1 VFSEVRLTDG
11 RDKVVKF
18 PVSRDSQKT
27 EADKDKAI
35 QPHPP
40 SEPALMGDKV
50 LAADEKPEDIKEQDP
65 LEIAKREAVENR
77 DRWVRAVAD
86 LENYKKRAIQERSAI
101 LKYKNEDLLRDLLTV
116 TDNIQRAVDFCSKE
130 GRSDPVVDGICMIS
144 DMLGDLLKK
153 YGVKEIEALGQPF
166 DPNLHEAMAKVATQG
181 QKPNTVIEVLEKGY
195 IYQDRL
201 LRAAKVIVAAAA
213 EA

>member
-1 VFSEVRLTDG
+1 MTDG

-18 PVSRDSQKT
+18 PKSSDSQPT
-27 EADKDKAI
+27 ETGKDKAI
-35 QPHPP
+35 QRHPP
-40 SEPALMGDKV
+40 SEPALTGG
-50 LAADEKPEDIKEQDP
+50 EKRVTEEKLQEITEQDP
-65 LEIAKREAVENR
+65 LEIAKREAAENR

-101 LKYKNEDLLRDLLTV
+101 LKYQNEDLLRDLLTV

-166 DPNLHEAMAKVATQG
+166 DPNLHEAIAKIAAQG
-181 QKPNTVIEVLEKGY
+181 QKPNTVMEVVEKGY

-201 LRAAKVIVAAAA
+201 LRAAKVVVSTAA

>member
-1 VFSEVRLTDG
+1 MVFSEVSLTEG

-18 PVSRDSQKT
+18 PISSDSQKT
-27 EADKDKAI
+27 ESDKDKAI

-40 SEPALMGDKV
+40 SEPALTGAEGRVTK
-50 LAADEKPEDIKEQDP
+50 EKSEEITEQDP
-65 LEIAKREAVENR
+65 LAIAKRESAENR

-144 DMLGDLLKK
+144 DMLRDLLKK
-153 YGVKEIEALGQPF
+153 YSVTEIEALGQPF
-166 DPNLHEAMAKVATQG
+166 DPNLHEAVATVATED

-195 IYQDRL
+195 MYQDRL
-201 LRAAKVIVAAAA
+201 LRAAKVVISTA

>member
-1 VFSEVRLTDG
+1 MTDG

-18 PVSRDSQKT
+18 PMSSDSQQPET
-27 EADKDKAI
+27 GKDKAI

-40 SEPALMGDKV
+40 SEPALTGDEKRV
-50 LAADEKPEDIKEQDP
+50 TEEKPEEITEQDP
-65 LEIAKREAVENR
+65 LEIAKKEAVENR

-116 TDNIQRAVDFCSKE
+116 TDNIQRAVDFCDKE

-166 DPNLHEAMAKVATQG
+166 DPNLHEAVAKVAAQG
-181 QKPNTVIEVLEKGY
+181 EKPNTVIEVLERGY

-201 LRAAKVIVAAAA
+201 LRAAKVVVGATA

>member
-1 VFSEVRLTDG
+1 VFSEVSLNDG
-11 RDKVVKF
+11 RDKGVKF
-18 PVSRDSQKT
+18 SISSDSQQT
-27 EADKDKAI
+27 ETGKDKAI

-40 SEPALMGDKV
+40 SEPALTGAEKHV
-50 LAADEKPEDIKEQDP
+50 KAEKPEEISEQDP

-77 DRWVRAVAD
+77 DRWIRAVAD

-116 TDNIQRAVDFCSKE
+116 TDNIQRAVAFCSKE

-153 YGVKEIEALGQPF
+153 YDVKEIEALGQPF
-166 DPNLHEAMAKVATQG
+166 DPNLHEAIAKIAVEG

-201 LRAAKVIVAAAA
+201 LRAAKVVVSSAA

>member
-11 RDKVVKF
+11 RDKVVKI
-18 PVSRDSQKT
+18 PVSRDSKEPET
-27 EADKDKAI
+27 DKDKAI
-35 QPHPP
+35 QSHPP
-40 SEPALMGDKV
+40 YEPALKGAEKLV
-50 LAADEKPEDIKEQDP
+50 TQEKPEEITEQDP
-65 LEIAKREAVENR
+65 LETAKREADENR

-116 TDNIQRAVDFCSKE
+116 TDNIQRAVDFCGKE

-153 YGVKEIEALGQPF
+153 YGVKEIEALGLPF
-166 DPNLHEAMAKVATQG
+166 DPNLHEAIAKIAAQG
-181 QKPNTVIEVLEKGY
+181 QKPNTVIEVVEKGY

-201 LRAAKVIVAAAA
+201 LRAAKVVVSAAA

>member
-1 VFSEVRLTDG
+1 LTEG

-18 PVSRDSQKT
+18 PISSASQKT

-40 SEPALMGDKV
+40 SEPALAGGTARAAVEQPEEITDK
-50 LAADEKPEDIKEQDP
+50 DP
-65 LEIAKREAVENR
+65 LEAAKKEAAENR

-86 LENYKKRAIQERSAI
+86 LENYKKRAIQEKGAI

-116 TDNIQRAVDFCSKE
+116 KDNIQRAVDFCGKE

-144 DMLGDLLKK
+144 DMLRDLLRK
-153 YGVKEIEALGQPF
+153 YGVTEIEALGQPF
-166 DPNLHEAMAKVATQG
+166 DPNLHEAIAKVATED
-181 QKPNTVIEVLEKGY
+181 QKPNTVVEVMEEGY
-195 IYQDRL
+195 RYQDRL

-213 EA
+213 EE